1 MDNVKE
7 IDADEPSTRA
17 SSKELEVNPALKEA
31 MTKMFKLYDLDN
43 SGYITIDERLAMD
56 RAMSE
61 ARGLAFDE
69 ATSRE
74 TFHKGDTNKDEK
86 ITLDEFVADMKRTA
100 ANSNLSDDAIL
111 EYVQQTNE
119 ILTAGNA
126 TITLDD
132 ALTAMF
138 QIQDLDKSGFI
149 TMEETLEF
157 DKLFSEVSGVQFDE
171 AETKRTFTQTDADKD
186 GRVSLEEFKTYF
198 KKTASEAGMDESAQ
212 LGLVRQTNQMM
223 LVAKEEDF
231 GFLCL
236 E

>member
-1 MDNVKE
+1 M
-7 IDADEPSTRA
+7 ST
-17 SSKELEVNPALKEA
+17 SYKNTSDVIMLW
-31 MTKMFKLYDLDN
+31 
-43 SGYITIDERLAMD
+43 D
-56 RAMSE
+56 RDTLSF
-61 ARGLAFDE
+61 G
-69 ATSRE
+69 TE
-74 TFHKGDTNKDEK
+74 T
-86 ITLDEFVADMKRTA
+86 
-100 ANSNLSDDAIL
+100 
-111 EYVQQTNE
+111 YE

-149 TMEETLEF
+149 TMEESLEF

-171 AETKRTFTQTDADKD
+171 AETKETFAQTDANKD
-186 GRVSLEEFKTYF
+186 GKVSLEEFKAYF

-223 LVAKEEDF
+223 LVQREEDF
-231 GFLCL
+231 GSLCL